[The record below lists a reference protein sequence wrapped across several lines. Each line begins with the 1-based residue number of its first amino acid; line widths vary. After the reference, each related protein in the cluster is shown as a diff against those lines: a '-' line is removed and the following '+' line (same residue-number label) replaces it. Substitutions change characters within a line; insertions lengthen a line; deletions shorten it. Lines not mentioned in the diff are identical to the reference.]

1 MATAKR
7 SGESNIET
15 RMETSG
21 DCDLDR
27 GKEHDFFMERS
38 QWKPVFDEA
47 SMSHR
52 PLKKIKSPE
61 RSHQHQSSSF
71 SPEFHIPSP
80 RSSSDTSSITSCCPT
95 PSRIVFP
102 FAFDGSLP
110 QQQQQPIQFPHQ
122 FQTTGLQPIQ
132 FPPSTH
138 VVEHQQ
144 QQQQQNQQ
152 QMISFASQQQ
162 QMISWQQQQQQQQQQ
177 MLQYWSDALNLSPRG
192 RMMMMN
198 RFGGASSSGG
208 IRPAAMPISTS
219 KLYRGVRQRHW
230 GKWVAEIRLPR
241 NRTRLWLGTFDT
253 AEDAAMAYD
262 REAFKLRG
270 ENARLNFPEL
280 FLNKDKDNNNAA
292 AVSTAPSSTETASV
306 PTQQVSKP
314 SRHQG
319 KPQLQNLDLQ
329 LQVPISDKETIAPPP
344 APYSHPQEDD
354 DTGESDLANASQQS
368 EVENH
373 GEGGGIISDAPT
385 QEMVWGEMAEAW
397 MNAIPQGWGP
407 GSPVWD
413 DLELDLTSNNFV
425 LQSHHHQHFAANNPN
440 RHEPPQ
446 QEDNSCS
453 ASSSYPMQPF
463 FWKDQD

>member
-1 MATAKR
+1 MAAAKR
-7 SGESNIET
+7 SGESNFET
-15 RMETSG
+15 QMETSK
-21 DCDLDR
+21 DCDLDK
-27 GKEHDFFMERS
+27 GKEHDFLLEGH

-47 SMSHR
+47 PVSNR

-61 RSHQHQSSSF
+61 RGHQHRSSAF
-71 SPEFHIPSP
+71 SPEFQIPSPPPPPP
-80 RSSSDTSSITSCCPT
+80 RSSSDTSTITSCCPLS
-95 PSRIVFP
+95 SRIVFP

-110 QQQQQPIQFPHQ
+110 QQQQQPIQFPRQ
-122 FQTTGLQPIQ
+122 FHSTGLQPNQ
-132 FPPSTH
+132 FPPNTH
-138 VVEHQQ
+138 VVE

-162 QMISWQQQQQQQQQQ
+162 HMISWQQHQQQQ

-192 RMMMMN
+192 RMMMMMN
-198 RFGGASSSGG
+198 RFGGANSSGG
-208 IRPAAMPISTS
+208 IRPPAMPISTS

-280 FLNKDKDNNNAA
+280 FLNKEKHNDNTA
-292 AVSTAPSSTETASV
+292 AVSAAAPI
-306 PTQQVSKP
+306 QQVSKP
-314 SRHQG
+314 LRSQG
-319 KPQLQNLDLQ
+319 MQQLKNLDLQ
-329 LQVPISDKETIAPPP
+329 LQVPISDNETVAPPP
-344 APYSHPQEDD
+344 APYAQPQEDD
-354 DTGESDLANASQQS
+354 DTSHQL

-373 GEGGGIISDAPT
+373 GERGGIMSDAPT

-397 MNAIPQGWGP
+397 LNAIPQGWGP

-413 DLELDLTSNNFV
+413 DLELDMTSNNLV
-425 LQSHHHQHFAANNPN
+425 LPSHDHNGFTANNSN
-440 RHEPPQ
+440 RHDFPQ
-446 QEDNSCS
+446 QDDNSCS